1 MKKILICMLAVVL
14 CLSGCGGNES
24 SSFSSNG
31 DKSENAPM
39 QEDYLNEESAD
50 VREQEEADDAGDADD
65 AGMQMTDVKISREML
80 IYTCEMQMDV
90 LDFEKAVTE
99 FKGQLEDFEGFVES
113 ENYEDDSSY
122 SQYYDEAREV
132 WHNYYATVR
141 IPSDSYDAFCDSVAK
156 IGDLRSRTAN
166 VENVSQE
173 YTDIQTTL
181 EIYEAKEERYIGL
194 LANAS
199 SDEYALK
206 IESELMDI
214 QVEIAKLKTR
224 MKQIETDVA
233 YSSVQVTLREVK
245 RYSEKPVKTDTF
257 LQRLGNTVKE
267 TVQGFGIFLEYLL
280 FILIRILP
288 YAALVLAITLII
300 IMLVKRSNNKKKRIP
315 APPQGCS
322 NVQQNEN
329 AQQNGNADGK

>member
-1 MKKILICMLAVVL
+1 MKKILLCILAAVL
-14 CLSGCGGNES
+14 CLSGCGGENDSKTSNFSPSADES
-24 SSFSSNG
+24 AMYEAYS
-31 DKSENAPM
+31 D
-39 QEDYLNEESAD
+39 EESGD
-50 VREQEEADDAGDADD
+50 DQKQEEADAADGS
-65 AGMQMTDVKISREML
+65 GMQMTDVKISKEML
-80 IYTCEMQMDV
+80 IYSCEMQMDV
-90 LDFEKAVTE
+90 LDFEKAVAE
-99 FKGQLEDFEGFVES
+99 FKGQLENFDGFVES

-141 IPSDSYDAFCDSVAK
+141 IPSGSYDAFCDSVAK
-156 IGDLRSRTAN
+156 IGDLRSRTAD

-233 YSSVQVTLREVK
+233 YSTVQVTLREVK
-245 RYSEKPVKTDTF
+245 RYSKQPAKTDTF
-257 LQRLGNTVKE
+257 LQRLGNTVKD
-267 TVQGFGIFLEYLL
+267 TVQGFGTFLEYLL

-288 YAALVLAITLII
+288 YAALVLVITLII

-329 AQQNGNADGK
+329 AQKNGNADGK